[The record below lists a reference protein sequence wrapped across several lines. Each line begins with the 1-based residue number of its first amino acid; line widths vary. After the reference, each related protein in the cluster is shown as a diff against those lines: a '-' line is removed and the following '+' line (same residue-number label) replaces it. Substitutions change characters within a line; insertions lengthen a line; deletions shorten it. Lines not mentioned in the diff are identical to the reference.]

1 MIIGAC
7 GFGSTGSSAVSDYL
21 KEYSSFAVL
30 DNLEFAWVSSVD
42 GLIDLERAVMHPHL
56 RTMDSITA
64 ISRYIK
70 RMKRKAGA
78 YAARGAMSA
87 EDFERSTMA
96 FIDAITQLSWDWY
109 DPTDDWTSWFARHF
123 KSAVMVRK
131 VIPKLE
137 ITLGRNVSL
146 YPLKKVRLSV
156 RPDNF
161 YEAAKKHVNELL
173 IAMGADLSKTIVLDQ
188 PFSGNDPQS
197 CFPFFDD
204 PYAVVV
210 DRDPRDNYIF
220 AKTKL
225 VGRNHFMAVD
235 TVEDFVKYYRA
246 MRDGQP
252 YQEEN
257 PRVFSIQFE
266 DLVYNYDDA
275 TKRLRDFL
283 HLPENPNPK
292 SIFDPALS
300 ISNTQ
305 TFRRFPQFADDIK
318 VIERELSDYLFDF
331 SRYPEPDLSGKMFYG
346 KSPLNSGKK
355 QV

>member
-21 KEYSSFAVL
+21 KEYDSFVVL
-30 DNLEFAWVSSVD
+30 DNLEFTWVSAVD

-70 RMKRKAGA
+70 KMEKMADL
-78 YAARGAMSA
+78 YESRGLSA
-87 EDFERSTMA
+87 KEFKRSTYE
-96 FIDAITQLSWDWY
+96 FLDAITQLTWNWY
-109 DPTDDWTSWFARHF
+109 DPTDDWSSWFARHF
-123 KSAVMVRK
+123 KSALMVKK

-137 ITLGRNVSL
+137 ISLGKTINC
-146 YPLKKVRLSV
+146 YPMKKVRFSV

-161 YEAAKKHVNELL
+161 YDAAKKHVNDLL
-173 IAMGADLSKTIVLDQ
+173 TGMGADLSRTIVLDQ

-210 DRDPRDNYIF
+210 DRDPRDNYVF

-235 TVEDFVKYYRA
+235 SVEEFVRYYRA
-246 MRDGQP
+246 LRDGQP
-252 YQEEN
+252 YQN
-257 PRVFSIQFE
+257 KDPRVFAVQFE
-266 DLVYNYDDA
+266 ELVYNYEDA

-300 ISNTQ
+300 INNTQ

-331 SRYPEPDLSGKMFYG
+331 SKYPEPDLSGKMFYG

-355 QV
+355 QI